1 MTLKNLLL
9 RLQFRNS
16 VRPSTMQNTEKLC
29 LQWNDFKDS
38 VNSAFGK
45 LRDDT
50 DFSDVTLAC
59 EDGKQV
65 EAHKVVLV
73 SSSPF
78 FMELLR
84 KNKHPHPLVYMKGVK
99 YDDLA
104 AIVDFL
110 YVGEANV
117 FQENLDSFL
126 SVAGELKLKGL
137 SGDQTTEEA
146 RVENKE
152 QWTRRQTKKPT
163 SHENQTIPFPPKEY
177 QPEFE
182 HKNIVAVTNT
192 AAVSVE
198 LENLDEQINSM
209 IELTDKGKI
218 VICKVCGNEG
228 QRAFVVRHI
237 EAKHI
242 TGVAHTCDIC
252 GKTARS
258 RNALQTHKY
267 IHHK

>member
-1 MTLKNLLL
+1 
-9 RLQFRNS
+9 
-16 VRPSTMQNTEKLC
+16 MQNTEKLC

-99 YDDLA
+99 YDDLV

-117 FQENLDSFL
+117 LQENLDSFL

-137 SGDQTTEEA
+137 SGEKTTEEA
-146 RVENKE
+146 RIDNKE
-152 QWTRRQTKKPT
+152 QLTSKQTKKPK
-163 SHENQTIPFPPKEY
+163 SQTIPFPPKEY
-177 QPEFE
+177 QPEFD
-182 HKNIVAVTNT
+182 HKNIVAVTNP

-209 IELTDKGKI
+209 IDLTDKVDHMKRKI
-218 VICKVCGNEG
+218 VVCNVCGNEG
-228 QRAFVVRHI
+228 PRAFVVRHI

-242 TGVAHTCDIC
+242 TGVAHACDIC

-258 RNALQTHKY
+258 RNALKMHKI

>member
-1 MTLKNLLL
+1 
-9 RLQFRNS
+9 
-16 VRPSTMQNTEKLC
+16 MQNTEKLC
-29 LQWNDFKDS
+29 LRWNDFKEN

-45 LRDDT
+45 LRDDD

-65 EAHKVVLV
+65 EAHKIVLV

-84 KNKHPHPLVYMKGVK
+84 KNKHPHPLVYMRGVK
-99 YDDLA
+99 YDDLV

-126 SVAGELKLKGL
+126 SLAGELRLKGL
-137 SGDQTTEEA
+137 SGETKEDA
-146 RVENKE
+146 RVENHDQPINK
-152 QWTRRQTKKPT
+152 QIKKVRKPV
-163 SHENQTIPFPPKEY
+163 NQTFSSPPAED
-177 QPEFE
+177 QPEFD
-182 HKNIVAVTNT
+182 HKNTVAVVNT
-192 AAVSVE
+192 AISVE
-198 LENLDEQINSM
+198 LENLNEQINSM
-209 IELTDKGKI
+209 IDLTDRLDPHTKCKI
-218 VICKVCGNEG
+218 VICNVCRHEG

-242 TGVAHTCDIC
+242 TGVSHACDIC

-258 RNALQTHKY
+258 RHSLRMHKKNN
-267 IHHK
+267 HE